1 MSDMTHADRL
11 YRYAV
16 SSDSTKADNLASAA
30 EYIQHLE
37 AENQRLR
44 EALEHIHM
52 TGDQSNSSG
61 FKCANIARRALEVGA
76 D

>member
-16 SSDSTKADNLASAA
+16 SSDSTKADHLASAA
-30 EYIQHLE
+30 AYIEKLE

-44 EALEHIHM
+44 EALSDITETETDWRYGVDEKHA
-52 TGDQSNSSG
+52 SG
-61 FKCANIARRALEVGA
+61 KE
-76 D
+76 